1 MSSKSSDARLKL
13 LGKDRKTFLRFCK
26 FAHVQDAD
34 LLFESAS
41 AKEVPIDLEEL
52 IGNSRQLAEAN
63 KAVEDLR
70 EFSALVFD
78 DSSID
83 RLDIKSLRERWMSR
97 KDESGERSVLT
108 LMTVQDQIRQQAV
121 LIQELE
127 QQLRERSRKG
137 DLDACTQTNDKKFKG
152 AHAQTNPV
160 ETQIAEDRS
169 HEFENK
175 AKQLEAEVIAKD
187 EKIISML
194 SEIRSLKDQKSV
206 VESKLASLEK
216 ERNKFNFVETL
227 ALKQAERDAE
237 VARLHDEIHSLKSAQ
252 TSPVPAPVV
261 ESSDLRKNIFVK
273 FVSYAIMNDYDKM
286 KSLIPIATELFHLTR
301 DDVEELSK
309 ACTTDGTWI
318 SSFLKI

>member
-13 LGKDRKTFLRFCK
+13 LAKDRKTFLRFCK

-41 AKEVPIDLEEL
+41 AKEVPIDFEEL
-52 IGNSRQLAEAN
+52 MGNARHLAEAN
-63 KAVEDLR
+63 KAVEDLC

-78 DSSID
+78 DSFID
-83 RLDIKSLRERWMSR
+83 RVDIKSLRDRWMSR
-97 KDESGERSVLT
+97 NDESAERSVLT

-127 QQLRERSRKG
+127 HQLRERNRKG
-137 DLDACTQTNDKKFKG
+137 DSDACIQTSDKQFKV
-152 AHAQTNPV
+152 AHAQTDSIKAEV
-160 ETQIAEDRS
+160 VEDRS
-169 HEFENK
+169 KEFEIK
-175 AKQLEAEVIAKD
+175 TKRLEVEVIARD
-187 EKIISML
+187 ERIINLMA
-194 SEIRSLKDQKSV
+194 EIRSLKDQKSV

-216 ERNKFNFVETL
+216 ERNKFNFVEAL

-237 VARLHDEIHSLKSAQ
+237 VARLREEILALKSAQ

-286 KSLIPIATELFHLTR
+286 KSLIPIATELLHLTR
-301 DDVEELSK
+301 EDVEELSK